1 MESRI
6 YEIDK
11 KTLQKVK
18 TILEKKDTMD
28 LEIKCKQCG
37 KVETKTIDANRY
49 NEFFGD
55 DGEKE
60 IKCSCG
66 GIADVSIKGRFTN
79 EFVLNGYILR
89 DGGSLGIKKDLTYL
103 YMKAEDSFFEK
114 HEKEILVEGVKR
126 ITGTDFEKVK
136 NEIEREQEAA
146 AEGIGGI
153 FNI

>member
-1 MESRI
+1 MEVRV

-11 KTLQKVK
+11 KALQKVK
-18 TILEKKDTMD
+18 AVLEKKDTMD
-28 LEIKCKQCG
+28 IEIKCKKCG
-37 KVETKTIDANRY
+37 KVEIKTIDANRY

-66 GIADVSIKGRFTN
+66 CATEASIKGRFIN
-79 EFVLNGYILR
+79 EFALNGYTLR
-89 DGGSLGIKKDLTYL
+89 DGGSLGVKKDFTYL
-103 YMKAEDSFFEK
+103 YIKTEESFFEK
-114 HEKEILVEGVKR
+114 HEKEILVESAKR
-126 ITGTDFEKVK
+126 ISGKEFETVK
-136 NEIEREQEAA
+136 TIIEKEQEAA